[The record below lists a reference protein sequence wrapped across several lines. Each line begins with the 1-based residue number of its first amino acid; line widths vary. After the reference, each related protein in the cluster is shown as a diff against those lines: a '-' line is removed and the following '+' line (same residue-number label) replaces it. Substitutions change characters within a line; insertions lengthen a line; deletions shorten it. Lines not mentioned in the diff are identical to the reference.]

1 MSAKSKL
8 DAIFKANPP
17 KLRESKITLEQQWKE
32 FLSKAIS
39 KGYSSDQALVIAE
52 KFAVAE
58 KIKMPTKSTFQKYWT
73 NANAAAK
80 AKKTPSSSDA
90 DSVSDKQ
97 TTPMDGTALFQ
108 KLVGY
113 EEQLDEMLLEEISPT
128 DALSKIAGL
137 LRVPANLQD
146 FLKLTLAR
154 ADTQS
159 QLEKLRGSPTGNP
172 TDPA

>member
-1 MSAKSKL
+1 
-8 DAIFKANPP
+8 
-17 KLRESKITLEQQWKE
+17 
-32 FLSKAIS
+32 
-39 KGYSSDQALVIAE
+39 
-52 KFAVAE
+52 
-58 KIKMPTKSTFQKYWT
+58 
-73 NANAAAK
+73 
-80 AKKTPSSSDA
+80 
-90 DSVSDKQ
+90 
-97 TTPMDGTALFQ
+97 MDGTALFQ

-128 DALSKIAGL
+128 DALSKIADL